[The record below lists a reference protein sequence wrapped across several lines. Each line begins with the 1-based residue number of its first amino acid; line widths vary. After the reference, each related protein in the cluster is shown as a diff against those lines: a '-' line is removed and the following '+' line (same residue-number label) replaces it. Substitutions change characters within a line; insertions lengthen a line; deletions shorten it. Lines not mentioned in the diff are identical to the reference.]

1 MARETKLLRQLVTI
15 AASVLITNSTVGAL
29 AADNTAELARGW
41 KTLRAMDCARCHGRD
56 YQGWTAPSLINA
68 VRDAPRSR
76 FDHYVLEGDIGRG
89 MPGYRTQP
97 AVADNL
103 DAIYAYLM
111 ARAKGEIG
119 PGDPEA
125 KQQAPQP
132 AR

>member
-1 MARETKLLRQLVTI
+1 LRALITI
-15 AASVLITNSTVGAL
+15 AASALITSGTICAL
-29 AADNTAELARGW
+29 AADNTPELARGW

-68 VRDAPRSR
+68 VRDAPRAR

-89 MPGYRTQP
+89 MPGYRSQS
-97 AVADNL
+97 AVTDNL

-125 KQQAPQP
+125 KAQTPQP